1 MALQYILVFRFKT
14 GADVYFEEKSRR
26 KGTDH
31 DELKEQNWRGHP
43 PVKMNLERV
52 PNANQIRQQNLPLC
66 TKCMSCTAKYNYY
79 INFLHIVADTN
90 TNNFV
95 ASASSQYNQLYRNT
109 IGFVV
114 MLSKL
119 DVLNLYQTIQ
129 RKQLSRNN

>member
-26 KGTDH
+26 RGTDH
-31 DELKEQNWRGHP
+31 NELKEQNWRGHP

-79 INFLHIVADTN
+79 INFLHIVAPGKNIQYDLQVNLQIPIRTTLSHRLRRN
-90 TNNFV
+90 TINFV
-95 ASASSQYNQLYRNT
+95 AIQLA
-109 IGFVV
+109 
-114 MLSKL
+114 LS
-119 DVLNLYQTIQ
+119 
-129 RKQLSRNN
+129 